1 MQRKL
6 KNVNVFYSIQKYSKS
21 KIFQKKKK
29 KVYDVHTCINWLYNH
44 LDKK

>member
-29 KVYDVHTCINWLYNH
+29 GIWRAYVYQLTL
-44 LDKK
+44 